1 MSYSPKGKDSMVY
14 IMIGTIAVS
23 IVSGIFSWKWVA
35 PESFV
40 GGIWWLIVWGFLSY
54 IGHIGVGLIT
64 WMIEE

>member
-14 IMIGTIAVS
+14 IMIGTLAVS

-40 GGIWWLIVWGFLSY
+40 GGIW
-54 IGHIGVGLIT
+54 
-64 WMIEE
+64 